1 MNVLISYVL
10 VTLMFAAIY
19 KVLPDRDLT
28 WRDVIVGAAVTGLLF
43 TIGKSLIG
51 LYLGSSSMASSYGAA
66 GGLLIM
72 LVWIYYSAQ
81 IFLVGAE
88 FTKVY
93 ASNYGSLIGTEAA
106 HSVAQAAEEPV
117 PDTVRGPTPEPT
129 RYPDEHGG
137 SAPPR
142 RPAGRTPAGQPPRRD
157 ADKRRGLV
165 VADPAPALTRV
176 LAGFFLLRAFS
187 SAARSL
193 RRS

>member
-1 MNVLISYVL
+1 MINFLISYVL
-10 VTLMFAAIY
+10 VTVMFAAIY

-28 WRDVIVGAAVTGLLF
+28 WRDVFIGAAVTGLLF

-81 IFLVGAE
+81 IFLLGAE

-93 ASNYGSLIGTEAA
+93 ASNYGSLMGTEAA
-106 HSVAQAAEEPV
+106 QSVAQAADEPV
-117 PDTVRGPTPEPT
+117 PDTVRGGSTPAPT

-137 SAPPR
+137 SAPSR
-142 RPAGRTPAGQPPRRD
+142 RPAGRAPARE
-157 ADKRRGLV
+157 
-165 VADPAPALTRV
+165 PAP
-176 LAGFFLLRAFS
+176 G
-187 SAARSL
+187 AAPTGGAASC
-193 RRS
+193 RRIRRPR

>member
-1 MNVLISYVL
+1 V
-10 VTLMFAAIY
+10 MFAAIY

-28 WRDVIVGAAVTGLLF
+28 WRDVAVGAAVTGLLF
-43 TIGKSLIG
+43 TIGKALIG

-93 ASNYGSLIGTEAA
+93 ASNYGSLRGTEAA
-106 HSVAQAAEEPV
+106 RSVMRA
-117 PDTVRGPTPEPT
+117 
-129 RYPDEHGG
+129 
-137 SAPPR
+137 
-142 RPAGRTPAGQPPRRD
+142 AGQPAPD
-157 ADKRRGLV
+157 ADPAAGRVPAKLAGISAPAKNRRGL
-165 VADPAPALTRV
+165 APAPSSLMTQVLT
-176 LAGFFLLRAFS
+176 GFFLLRALTGV
-187 SAARSL
+187 ARSV